1 MMTYPEYVPMSVGE
15 AARVQSRMP
24 AQITGPIEDEEACA
38 VDAGTAYSNTII
50 NDHFLSTGELAAL
63 LHVDAST
70 LRRWRGATPP
80 AGPPFS
86 RLSPGVVV
94 YSIVDVR
101 RWIARSRIDPAEC
114 A

>member
-1 MMTYPEYVPMSVGE
+1 MMTHPNCVPMPV
-15 AARVQSRMP
+15 ADVARVQSSV
-24 AQITGPIEDEEACA
+24 ASQITGPLEDVEACA
-38 VDAGTAYSNTII
+38 DGAGTAYSNTII
-50 NDHFLSTGELAAL
+50 NDHFLSAGELAAL
-63 LHVDAST
+63 LHVDPST
-70 LRRWRGATPP
+70 LRRWRSATPP